1 MNWVEYLLSLALT
14 GLIIGGLARL
24 VLPGREAIGI
34 FGTILA
40 GIAGSFVGGIVAR
53 LLFGT
58 VSWWV
63 ALALA
68 VAGAV
73 LFILPYRMFVVP
85 TAAPVV
91 VEQPVVVDRTYGR
104 SSMFGGW
111 RRRRWF

>member
-1 MNWVEYLLSLALT
+1 MNWLNYLLSLALT
-14 GLIIGGLARL
+14 GLLIGGLARL

-53 LLFGT
+53 LLFGV

-73 LFILPYRMFVVP
+73 LFILPYRVFMVP
-85 TAAPVV
+85 TSPVV
-91 VEQPVVVDRTYGR
+91 VDEPVVVDRDYHR
-104 SSMFGGW
+104 PSLFGGW
-111 RRRRWF
+111 RRRFF

>member
-1 MNWVEYLLSLALT
+1 MNWINYLLWLALT
-14 GLIIGGLARL
+14 GLLVGGLARL

-53 LLFGT
+53 WLFGA

-63 ALALA
+63 GLALA

-73 LFILPYRMFVVP
+73 LFILPYRVFFVP
-85 TAAPVV
+85 TAPVV
-91 VEQPVVVDRTYGR
+91 VDQPVVVDRDYARPGL
-104 SSMFGGW
+104 FGG
-111 RRRRWF
+111 RRRRFF

>member
-1 MNWVEYLLSLALT
+1 MNWVNYLLSLALT
-14 GLIIGGLARL
+14 GLLIGGLARL

-53 LLFGT
+53 WLFGA

-63 ALALA
+63 GLALA

-73 LFILPYRMFVVP
+73 LFILPYRVFFAP
-85 TAAPVV
+85 TAPVV
-91 VEQPVVVDRTYGR
+91 VDEPVVVDRTYGR
-104 SSMFGGW
+104 PGLFGG
-111 RRRRWF
+111 RRRRFF